1 MVVVTLTGDEI
12 ERFVDHGY
20 VKVEQAFSA
29 DVGARCVAELWDVI
43 DADPDDR
50 STWTQ
55 PVVRIGG
62 MATPAFVE
70 AANTPRLHDAFDQL
84 VGEGR
89 WVARGGLGAFPV
101 RFPVAGD
108 PGDDGWH
115 LDGSFAGSRGES
127 RVNLRSDGRAL
138 LMLFLFSDVGESD
151 APTRIRRGSHLD
163 VPALLTAYGEQG
175 REWMSLCTDVVPA
188 SEGRPVDLATGSVGD
203 VYLCHPFLVHAAQPH
218 RGRRPRI
225 LAQPPLDPLGRL
237 DLDVEPPSPV
247 VRAIRRGLA
256 DKPLSASVGRPAD
269 AARKE

>member
-1 MVVVTLTGDEI
+1 MALTGAEI
-12 ERFVDHGY
+12 EQFVDHGY
-20 VKVEQAFSA
+20 VKVRHAFSA
-29 DVGARCVAELWDVI
+29 EVGALCVAQLWDVI

-62 MATPAFVE
+62 IATPPFVE
-70 AANTPRLHDAFDQL
+70 AANTPRLHEAFDQL

-89 WVARGGLGAFPV
+89 WIPRGGLGTFPV

-115 LDGSFAGSRGES
+115 LDGSFTGSKGEY

-138 LMLFLFSDVGESD
+138 LMLFLLSDVGEHD

-163 VPALLTAYGEQG
+163 VPALLTDCGDEG
-175 REWMSLCTDVVPA
+175 RDWMSLCTDAVRVSA
-188 SEGRPVDLATGSVGD
+188 ERPVDLATGTVGD
-203 VYLCHPFLVHAAQPH
+203 VYLCHPFLLHAAQPH
-218 RGRRPRI
+218 RGRLPRI

-237 DLDVEPPSPV
+237 DLDHEPPSPV
-247 VRAIRRGLA
+247 ARAIRRGLA
-256 DKPLSASVGRPAD
+256 DKPLSTSVGSHAD
-269 AARKE
+269 AARKD